1 MLDKNTFQNNPA
13 KKIEEIKR
21 VKRTIEAPKL
31 KSTTTVREIKSF
43 GDIAAKKQ
51 VSSLVGN
58 IHKRVAEENR
68 QNIPKKTFALL
79 MRRGKGSRM
88 SKKHPRFL
96 TPVRP
101 PTAPKSNE
109 IVKTILQG
117 LLRPFVNFANNPNLV
132 IFFRRRLVVA
142 TSVLM
147 AISFIGGM
155 IAVVSENKSQAE
167 VLEAPTQ
174 TIPKEAI
181 ADADLESFA
190 NTSIKL
196 LQGNTKGYAG
206 PDQLIARKAKL
217 RKYLKDKNSPF
228 FEDDQ
233 ALDSLLSLPHMKL
246 ILAIS
251 YAESTMGKNCYFNNC
266 SGIGGYVPN
275 LRKYKE
281 FRNWMIDLND
291 LLERRYKDWT
301 LEQMCGVYVQPCN
314 PNWLKATAQVLQEL
328 QNREIN

>member
-1 MLDKNTFQNNPA
+1 MLDKNTFQNNQV

-31 KSTTTVREIKSF
+31 KSVTTVREVKFF
-43 GDIAAKKQ
+43 GDIAPKKE
-51 VSSLVGN
+51 VSQAVGN
-58 IHKRVAEENR
+58 IHKRVAEGNR

-79 MRRGKGSRM
+79 MRRGKGMRM

-96 TPVRP
+96 TPVLP
-101 PTAPKSNE
+101 PVAPRSNE
-109 IVKTILQG
+109 IVQRVLQG
-117 LLRPFVNFANNPNLV
+117 FLSPLVGFANNPHV
-132 IFFRRRLVVA
+132 VHFFRKRLVVA
-142 TSVLM
+142 TSALM
-147 AISFIGGM
+147 LVSFIGGM
-155 IAVVSENKSQAE
+155 VAVVAENKSQAE
-167 VLEAPTQ
+167 VLEESGVQ
-174 TIPKEAI
+174 IPKETI
-181 ADADLESFA
+181 TEADLEHFA
-190 NTSIKL
+190 STSIKL
-196 LQGNTKGYAG
+196 LQEGKQGYAG
-206 PDQLIARKAKL
+206 PDQLVARKAKL

-228 FEDDQ
+228 FDDDQ
-233 ALDSLLSLPHMKL
+233 ALDSLLSLPHRRL

-251 YAESTMGKNCYFNNC
+251 YAESTMGRNCYFNNC
-266 SGIGGYVPN
+266 SGIGGSVPN

-328 QNREIN
+328 DNREIN